1 MLTTNEEIFNEK
13 TQQAPYRFMVNGK
26 SASFLH
32 NCFPIIAFHLIF
44 ALILVIIDVIF
55 RFVGHNIQPNSFL
68 HKLKNNFRF
77 TIFVTCF
84 YLVFNEELLLLLLQY
99 SNVNFSTARNII
111 SFLLCLIF
119 TVHFSFMLGFLC
131 RVTFDPNDDIRTK
144 SSKYSMIFTGLKHD
158 DQSKVAKY
166 FVLLKLIFRAQ
177 MVLVTFFLYNSGAN
191 YQLIPQMIFTS
202 GLAILYLTVRP
213 YISMFVN
220 VVSTTLTLLYLAI
233 LI

>member
-1 MLTTNEEIFNEK
+1 MK
-13 TQQAPYRFMVNGK
+13 SGK

-44 ALILVIIDVIF
+44 ALLLVLIDVIF

-99 SNVNFSTARNII
+99 SNVDFSSARNII
-111 SFLLCLIF
+111 SFILCLIF
-119 TVHFSFMLGFLC
+119 TVHFAFMLGFLC
-131 RVTFDPNDDIRTK
+131 RVVFDPNDDVRTK

-158 DQSKVAKY
+158 DKSKVAKY
-166 FVLLKLIFRAQ
+166 FIIFKLMFRAQ
-177 MVLVTFFLYNSGAN
+177 MVLITFYMYNSGVN
-191 YQLIPQMIFTS
+191 YQLIPQMIFT
-202 GLAILYLTVRP
+202 GFLVGAYLAVRP
-213 YISMFVN
+213 YESMFVN
-220 VVSTTLTLLYLAI
+220 LVCITLTLLYLAI
-233 LI
+233 LIQTYVLVNLNPKDDE